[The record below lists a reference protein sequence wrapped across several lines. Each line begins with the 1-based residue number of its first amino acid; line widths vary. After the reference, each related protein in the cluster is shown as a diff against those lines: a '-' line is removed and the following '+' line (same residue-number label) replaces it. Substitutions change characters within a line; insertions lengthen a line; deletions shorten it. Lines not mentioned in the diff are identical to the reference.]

1 MVMNSMFL
9 DACAIIAMMSDEITK
24 PEYSQAFLE
33 ASEPCTSAIAVFEAI
48 LVMARPERLNCTFL
62 IAEAFVVDWLELQN
76 IKLKAPSSQREVL
89 SHAIA
94 VAHEKGLSRR
104 SLSSFDCFHYAY
116 AKALKMPLLTLD
128 QKLRETDLV
137 CLP

>member
-1 MVMNSMFL
+1 MFL
-9 DACAIIAMMSDEITK
+9 DACAIISMMAEEETASAYFE
-24 PEYSQAFLE
+24 SFLTAKE
-33 ASEPCTSAIAVFEAI
+33 ASTSAFAAFEAV
-48 LVMARPERLNCTFL
+48 LVLSRPDQFNCTFL
-62 IAEAFVVDWLELQN
+62 AAEAFVADWLELQN
-76 IKLKAPSSQREVL
+76 IKLKEPHSQREVL
-89 SHAIA
+89 AHAIS

-116 AKALKMPLLTLD
+116 AKALKMPLLTLN